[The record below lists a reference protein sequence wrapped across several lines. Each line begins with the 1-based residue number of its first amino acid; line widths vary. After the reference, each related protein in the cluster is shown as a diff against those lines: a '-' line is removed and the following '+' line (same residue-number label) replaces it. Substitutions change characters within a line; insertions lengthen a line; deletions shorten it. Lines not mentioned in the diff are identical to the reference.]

1 MNDKQKLFL
10 AVMFLCLALIGCA
23 RDRKYYRE
31 ETGVLK
37 AQSRA
42 ADGVNTGEFI
52 K

>member
-1 MNDKQKLFL
+1 MNDKQKLL
-10 AVMFLCLALIGCA
+10 LVGMFFCLALIGCA

-37 AQSRA
+37 TKSRA
-42 ADGVNTGEFI
+42 ADGVNTGEL